1 MKTETAIADT
11 SIYHKNLQPVV
22 YVLGDVSGRVESSV
36 YAMLNLQPQID
47 KLIPPTGAKIQTFLT
62 EQPPTTENYSI
73 KWDGEWQ
80 VTYKVFRDLSI
91 AFAIAFLELLAV
103 LGITNYLENLG
114 HIYQVS
120 LAKVYRREWI
130 GAIAMGCILKSVV
143 FFEAKLV

>member
-36 YAMLNLQPQID
+36 YAMLNLQPQLD
-47 KLIPPTGAKIQTFLT
+47 KLIPPTGAKIQIFLT

-80 VTYKVFRDLSI
+80 VTYEVFRDLSI

-103 LGITNYLENLG
+103 LGIL
-114 HIYQVS
+114 
-120 LAKVYRREWI
+120 
-130 GAIAMGCILKSVV
+130 
-143 FFEAKLV
+143 